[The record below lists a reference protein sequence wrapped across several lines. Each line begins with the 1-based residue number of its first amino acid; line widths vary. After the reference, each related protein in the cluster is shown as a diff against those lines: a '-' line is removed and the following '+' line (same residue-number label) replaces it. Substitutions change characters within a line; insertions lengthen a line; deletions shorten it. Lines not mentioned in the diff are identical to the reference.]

1 VVVVVRFCSTT
12 SAGSGAGAVY
22 ELLVDV
28 VVFVISGC
36 WEHAA
41 SKGNIV
47 ARMTMAFFM
56 IFSSDGGR

>member
-1 VVVVVRFCSTT
+1 M
-12 SAGSGAGAVY
+12 Y

-28 VVFVISGC
+28 VVFCCVISGRC
-36 WEHAA
+36 EHAA
-41 SKGNIV
+41 SNGNIV